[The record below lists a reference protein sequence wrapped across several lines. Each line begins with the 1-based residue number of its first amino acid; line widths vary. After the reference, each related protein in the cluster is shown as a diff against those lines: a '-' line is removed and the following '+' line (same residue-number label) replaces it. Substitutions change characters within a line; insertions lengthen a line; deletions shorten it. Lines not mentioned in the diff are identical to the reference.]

1 MEKQTPQATKKTSSI
16 AIDIILLITLA
27 YWAVIH
33 IINGLLNF
41 FVEDWYSTPLR
52 YVMAILWLGFGLAPF
67 VFAAAIRNM
76 TMKIIAIIFAFVV
89 FGFVAYGQIDWII
102 YSMKEDLEF

>member
-1 MEKQTPQATKKTSSI
+1 MEKQTPQVVERI
-16 AIDIILLITLA
+16 RPIDIILLITLA

-33 IINGLLNF
+33 IINGILNA

-52 YVMAILWLGFGLAPF
+52 LVMATLWLGFGLSPF

-76 TMKIIAIIFAFVV
+76 PLKIIGIIFAFVV
-89 FGFVAYGQIDWII
+89 FAFVAYGQIEWII
-102 YSMKEDLEF
+102 YSLKEDLEF